1 MRDDDRTRLDRSLS
15 PFAEVRGGEGRP
27 TILLALAI
35 FLLLTAYYIIKPL
48 REGLILAGGGAAV
61 KSYASAGQ
69 ALLLL
74 GLVPLYGR
82 LADRLPR
89 LRLITVVTFFF
100 VACLV
105 VFFLLGRAGVPLG
118 VAFFLWVGIF
128 NVMIIAQLWSF
139 ANDLFR
145 TGQGKRLFAIIGFGA
160 SSGAVVG
167 NVVVGGLIEPLGLFV
182 PMLLA
187 AALLV
192 VSLGLTRLAASYE
205 APPEP
210 GHDDPGIGEATRDDA
225 DPDPG
230 ASPMPGTS
238 VFRLMARNG
247 YLVLLALL
255 ILVTNWVNTTGEYLL
270 GEFITRA
277 AASAPE
283 VGAPGG
289 PTAGE
294 WIGAFYARFF
304 LVVNVT
310 SLATQLFLVSRL
322 VKYLGVGICLLIL
335 PVIALGGYALLIVYP
350 VLTVVRWAKTAEN
363 ATDYSL
369 QNTVR
374 NMLWLPTTREEK
386 YKAKQFVDTFCWR
399 LGDVLSA
406 TVVFVGTR
414 WLALSLPG
422 FATFNLVL
430 VGFWLVI
437 AVLVG
442 RRFRRLVPDHTP

>member
-1 MRDDDRTRLDRSLS
+1 
-15 PFAEVRGGEGRP
+15 
-27 TILLALAI
+27 
-35 FLLLTAYYIIKPL
+35 
-48 REGLILAGGGAAV
+48 
-61 KSYASAGQ
+61 
-69 ALLLL
+69 
-74 GLVPLYGR
+74 
-82 LADRLPR
+82 
-89 LRLITVVTFFF
+89 
-100 VACLV
+100 
-105 VFFLLGRAGVPLG
+105 
-118 VAFFLWVGIF
+118 
-128 NVMIIAQLWSF
+128 
-139 ANDLFR
+139 
-145 TGQGKRLFAIIGFGA
+145 
-160 SSGAVVG
+160 
-167 NVVVGGLIEPLGLFV
+167 
-182 PMLLA
+182 
-187 AALLV
+187 
-192 VSLGLTRLAASYE
+192 
-205 APPEP
+205 
-210 GHDDPGIGEATRDDA
+210 
-225 DPDPG
+225 
-230 ASPMPGTS
+230 MPGTS

-283 VGAPGG
+283 VGTPGG

-335 PVIALGGYALLIVYP
+335 PIIALGGYALLIVYP

-406 TVVFVGTR
+406 AVVFVGTQ

-430 VGFWLVI
+430 RLLAGDRGADRASIPPTRAGPYSLIDVVSFS
-437 AVLVG
+437 ASRG
-442 RRFRRLVPDHTP
+442 RGPPRMPRCDPSIHCHHATCGVAAGCRPGSDRWHVPCELLADRICR